1 MTGKDRLAA
10 VEAAADDYVWRS
22 DDSVELDLE
31 PSSDEE
37 EGKVTTAT
45 SSGQYAAMAT
55 MEPLQLWP
63 LQDMWGTG
71 KLRKFY

>member
-10 VEAAADDYVWRS
+10 VEAAAAEDYVWRS

-37 EGKVTTAT
+37 GGTVTTAT
-45 SSGQYAAMAT
+45 SFG
-55 MEPLQLWP
+55 
-63 LQDMWGTG
+63 
-71 KLRKFY
+71 